1 MSLEQKI
8 EDLTAAV
15 VALTAKI
22 SGATVAASA
31 DTGAKA
37 DKPKAE
43 KLKSD
48 KPPAYEPKHTAEEM
62 QAAMNSVRE
71 KLGMAKAK
79 ELRAEN
85 TKAEKIS
92 QVTDPKEIDALYA
105 AATAALEAAEQED
118 V

>member
-8 EDLTAAV
+8 EDLTVAV
-15 VALTAKI
+15 AALTAKI
-22 SGATVAASA
+22 SGATVATA
-31 DTGAKA
+31 TEGKA
-37 DKPKAE
+37 DAKVE
-43 KLKSD
+43 KKTE
-48 KPPAYEPKHTAEEM
+48 KTEKKVAAYEPKHTAEEM
-62 QAAMNSVRE
+62 QAAMNTVRE
-71 KLGMAKAK
+71 KLGMPAAK
-79 ELRAEN
+79 EMRAAH

>member
-15 VALTAKI
+15 VARTAKI
-22 SGATVAASA
+22 SGATVAAA
-31 DTGAKA
+31 EPKGEKA
-37 DKPKAE
+37 EKPKA
-43 KLKSD
+43 D

-71 KLGMAKAK
+71 KLGMAKGK
-79 ELRAEN
+79 ELRAEH

-92 QVTDPKEIDALYA
+92 QVTDPKEIDALYE

-118 V
+118 M